1 MGGVAKSRYPGFT
14 LIELMIV
21 VAIIGLLATIAL
33 PSFGVLRLRARR
45 SELPVNL
52 QSIRSA
58 EKAYQHE
65 WDTYTTVQPA
75 PASAPGRFPRDFGHT
90 YGDNTDW
97 DLLGWVPD
105 GLMYGQYQVSVSTGA
120 LQRQNFSA
128 VAYGDLD
135 GDGVSCVVVSDRQ
148 IKSLFVTD
156 NSIY

>member
-1 MGGVAKSRYPGFT
+1 MAGWRKPCDQGFT

-21 VAIIGLLATIAL
+21 VAIIGLLASIAL
-33 PSFGVLRLRARR
+33 PSFGILRLRARR
-45 SELPVNL
+45 SEFPVNL

-65 WDTYTTVQPA
+65 WDTYTAVQPA
-75 PASAPGRFPRDFGHT
+75 PASPPGQFPRDFGHT
-90 YGDNTDW
+90 FGDNSDW
-97 DLLGWVPD
+97 DLLGWIPD
-105 GLMYGQYQVSVSTGA
+105 APMYGQYQVSVTTGSE
-120 LQRQNFSA
+120 LHQDFSA

-135 GDGVSCVVVSDRQ
+135 GDGVSCVVVSDRR